1 MWYRK
6 DFVAET
12 DFLLC
17 FVFIFL
23 CFIDLPLTYDIIL
36 ISLPLS
42 YIFFPVMRKC
52 KIYSLSNI
60 SNISIFQIFNTILLT
75 IVTTRYI
82 AVPWLI
88 HFITGSLYP
97 LTFLLHFA
105 HLPLPPLAT
114 TICSLYLWICLFV
127 V

>member
-42 YIFFPVMRKC
+42 YIFF
-52 KIYSLSNI
+52 
-60 SNISIFQIFNTILLT
+60 LL
-75 IVTTRYI
+75 
-82 AVPWLI
+82 
-88 HFITGSLYP
+88 
-97 LTFLLHFA
+97 
-105 HLPLPPLAT
+105 
-114 TICSLYLWICLFV
+114 
-127 V
+127 

>member
-82 AVPWLI
+82 AVP
-88 HFITGSLYP
+88 
-97 LTFLLHFA
+97 
-105 HLPLPPLAT
+105 
-114 TICSLYLWICLFV
+114 
-127 V
+127 